1 MMSNLSPPSLSSNIT
16 AANIVSMLR
25 LLSVPFLAYFF
36 IEGAY
41 SWVFWIFIAAS
52 ISDALDGYLAR
63 RLQSA
68 TPIGRMLDPIADKVM
83 LITIFYL
90 LGHYDYLPLWLVFL
104 SISRDLAIILG
115 ILILQWKKC
124 PFTTAPAFVS
134 KLNTTLQMILVLWT
148 LGNLLYS
155 FPFSF
160 IKESLIYI
168 VLFTTLLSWYDY
180 VVLWIKLMKGG
191 STKS

>member
-1 MMSNLSPPSLSSNIT
+1 MPNLGSPPPSSNMT
-16 AANIVSMLR
+16 AANVVSLLR

-36 IEGAY
+36 VEGTY
-41 SWVFWIFIAAS
+41 RWVFWIFIAAS

-63 RLQSA
+63 RLQST

-83 LITIFYL
+83 LITVFYL

-115 ILILQWKKC
+115 ILILQWKKR

-148 LGNLLYS
+148 LGNLLYA
-155 FPFSF
+155 FPFPF

-180 VVLWIKLMKGG
+180 IVLWIKLMKGG
-191 STKS
+191 SERS